1 MGSSGVI
8 YAVIVVLWAVVLVPM
23 WLRRHD
29 EVSESR
35 SVDRFQ
41 GAMRTL
47 SRRGGWGGDREVVMP
62 PRPEGHLVPD
72 GARPIDTSPSARRR
86 RALLVLL
93 SVCLA
98 AAVAALTGVL
108 HAWVAVLVALVV
120 FGFAARGR
128 VVAQREAQR
137 QVAARRARAAAAR
150 RRRDARVEAELA
162 QVRRSAV
169 RAGLAQAAPAAGTV
183 AADVA
188 ADVAA
193 TDVAP
198 DVASQPLYDAVA
210 ERVWEPIAVPLPT
223 YVTAPKAPRSVR
235 IIDLSQPGAWT
246 SGRLPEPAEGDAAEA
261 PAARDDSIVTGEL
274 LVERRAVND

>member
-62 PRPEGHLVPD
+62 ARPEGHLVPD

-108 HAWVAVLVALVV
+108 PAWVAVLVALVV

-169 RAGLAQAAPAAGTV
+169 RAGLAHAAPAMATV
-183 AADVA
+183 PADEAAADVA
-188 ADVAA
+188 
-193 TDVAP
+193 P
-198 DVASQPLYDAVA
+198 DTASEPLYDAVA

-246 SGRLPEPAEGDAAEA
+246 SGRLPEPAAGDAAEA